1 MTLIEKIFSDPQA
14 YSLNV
19 ETLGECKIESP
30 IRNREFIDT
39 EERILITENVKKLKY
54 VTDRLGTPPSFER
67 AGPHQKIFH
76 DPTWSRVGILTAGGL
91 CPGLNHV
98 IKGLVEI
105 LMFDYGIKTIYGIR
119 YGYAGL
125 IPRYGYQPIM
135 LNTDTVVAPHSLLA
149 LLRRLDE
156 RPSAGAVGST
166 LVYYWRP
173 ERVQA
178 RGGAVFH
185 PWTGGSQHL
194 GVDSLLS
201 DLPQDPGPTEQ
212 ACSYIVGASML
223 ITQDWLARVGPM
235 CEDYFLYYEEIDWAE
250 RGRLQGFELAWAPDS
265 LVFHKVGGSSRKRAS
280 RLSLR
285 YLYRNRLVFTR
296 RFHPGM
302 RGRVV
307 RAMGRQLVHH
317 ALRGH
322 WDDVRELMGAIWAF
336 RREWLVL

>member
-1 MTLIEKIFSDPQA
+1 MIASADTSIILVNWNGWADVVECLGSLLHVVEPPRSIIVVDNASTDGSVSRIEAWCAGEFEHAPQA
-14 YSLNV
+14 SLEGV
-19 ETLGECKIESP
+19 VCSRRAPADLRWASLDVGAVMPSP
-30 IRNREFIDT
+30 LPQVLLLRSSRNTGF
-39 EERILITENVKKLKY
+39 
-54 VTDRLGTPPSFER
+54 
-67 AGPHQKIFH
+67 
-76 DPTWSRVGILTAGGL
+76 AGGNNL
-91 CPGLNHV
+91 GLAV
-98 IKGLVEI
+98 AAA
-105 LMFDYGIKTIYGIR
+105 
-119 YGYAGL
+119 AGCRAHWL
-125 IPRYGYQPIM
+125 
-135 LNTDTVVAPHSLLA
+135 LNTDTVVAPHSLVA

-250 RGRLQGFELAWAPDS
+250 RGRPQGFELAWAPDS